1 MITYNVDR
9 TKWSKMSIFDQ
20 MGNISSEVG
29 RAINAKKQNNKE
41 SLDNAIIRALD
52 LFDATIDEL
61 INSKSIR
68 SKEVLRSK
76 DQFLAIM
83 DKESPTTN
91 ELNCLDRYFTQ
102 YAIAARL
109 KR

>member
-1 MITYNVDR
+1 MISYQVDR
-9 TKWSKMSIFDQ
+9 AKWAKMSIFDQ

-41 SLDNAIIRALD
+41 DMANATIRALD

-61 INSKSIR
+61 IKAKSVK

-76 DQFLAIM
+76 EQFLSIINTQNA
-83 DKESPTTN
+83 SSQ
-91 ELNCLDRYFTQ
+91 ELNSLDRYFTQ
-102 YAIAARL
+102 FAIASRL
-109 KR
+109 NR

>member
-1 MITYNVDR
+1 
-9 TKWSKMSIFDQ
+9 

-41 SLDNAIIRALD
+41 NMDNAVIRALD

-61 INSKSIR
+61 ISAKSIR

-76 DQFLAIM
+76 DQFLTVINE
-83 DKESPTTN
+83 ESPSTD
-91 ELNCLDRYFTQ
+91 ELNSLERYFTQ

-109 KR
+109 NK

>member
-1 MITYNVDR
+1 MIAYQVDR
-9 TKWSKMSIFDQ
+9 NKWSRMSIFDQ

-29 RAINAKKQNNKE
+29 RAINAKKQNNKQNLE
-41 SLDNAIIRALD
+41 NSIIRALD

-61 INSKSIR
+61 INAKSIR

-76 DQFLAIM
+76 DQFLTIM
-83 DKESPTTN
+83 NKKSPSTD
-91 ELNCLDRYFTQ
+91 ELNSLERYFTQ

-109 KR
+109 NK

>member
-1 MITYNVDR
+1 MISYQVDR
-9 TKWSKMSIFDQ
+9 TKWAKMSIFDQ

-29 RAINAKKQNNKE
+29 RAINAKQLNNKE
-41 SLDNAIIRALD
+41 SMNNAVIRALD
-52 LFDATIDEL
+52 LFDATIHEL
-61 INSKSIR
+61 ISIKSIK

-76 DQFLAIM
+76 DQFLSIINE
-83 DKESPTTN
+83 ESPSPDD
-91 ELNCLDRYFTQ
+91 LNSLDRYFTQ

>member
-1 MITYNVDR
+1 MIPYQVDR
-9 TKWSKMSIFDQ
+9 IRWSKMSIFDQ

-41 SLDNAIIRALD
+41 NMDNSVIRALD

-61 INSKSIR
+61 INTKSIR

-76 DQFLAIM
+76 DQFLSVM
-83 DKESPTTN
+83 NEVDPSPDD
-91 ELNCLDRYFTQ
+91 LNSLDRYFTH

-109 KR
+109 SR